1 MRYAI
6 LAVAILLALHGCV
19 SQPPGNQT
27 GNQTNV
33 SVNGT
38 NNTLNQTGNQTPPQ
52 GNQTDGLTEEMCNG
66 AGGHWNT
73 QGTCCRDLQPGQVC
87 NKLCVAVCDCGGIA
101 GFRCP
106 SGYYCTDYYPNS
118 TTPDAMGVCKKA
130 G

>member
-1 MRYAI
+1 MRYVI

-19 SQPPGNQT
+19 GGNQAGNQT
-27 GNQTNV
+27 GNYTNH
-33 SVNGT
+33 T
-38 NNTLNQTGNQTPPQ
+38 DNNTVNQTPGQNGTGNQTPE
-52 GNQTDGLTEEMCNG
+52 LTEATCNG

-73 QGTCCRDLQPGQVC
+73 QGTCCRDLPPGQPC
-87 NKLCVAVCDCGGIA
+87 TKLCVAVCDCGGIA